1 MLVARGRAKCGN
13 EAVADAHLGKGPEGR
28 GLCAVVLANGPDE
41 PEHPLLDQVLAVAA
55 RQKERARARAHKTGI
70 APDKR
75 FLRLAAAVG
84 SAAAE
89 RLVRGLH
96 RGISILCHIYHTALY
111 LYLHGFVKYLRK

>member
-1 MLVARGRAKCGN
+1 MLVARGRAKRGN

-55 RQKERARARAHKTGI
+55 RQKKRARARAHKTGI

-89 RLVRGLH
+89 RLVRAETLPDLSRVGNGSGCGCRYYRWSGPL
-96 RGISILCHIYHTALY
+96 A
-111 LYLHGFVKYLRK
+111 